1 LARAEGTRVKV
12 VLVAVAGAAG
22 ALSRYGIGVVVGVRS
37 FPWSTLGINV
47 AGSFLLGLVLV
58 LGEERGWP
66 ETTTVPLA
74 VGFLGAFTTF
84 STFSYETFT
93 LARTDRAGTAAVYV
107 TLSVVGGLIA
117 AAAGYATAKAMT

>member
-1 LARAEGTRVKV
+1 LTRAEGTQVKV

-117 AAAGYATAKAMT
+117 AAAGYATAKAIT

>member
-1 LARAEGTRVKV
+1 LTRAEGTQVKV

-58 LGEERGWP
+58 LGDERGWP

-117 AAAGYATAKAMT
+117 AAAGYATAKAIT